1 MKKEI
6 QVALTLVAEARPETT
21 GGVRCPHFGPCGGC
35 SFLDQPYA
43 DELTAKAAAFERVAR
58 AHLDLSTARLN
69 PPLAAREPHFYRASL
84 KVPFGLRR
92 GRPVVGFY
100 RPGSH
105 DIVDLNTCAIQHP
118 ALTRLLIA
126 ARAAAT
132 ELGIPIYDERSH
144 KGLLRH
150 FLARIASES
159 GEILAGFV
167 VRYDRDRATQALA
180 ELLFERC
187 AKHGLVGVIENVNR
201 ERGSTVVGN
210 ESRLLVGRETL
221 RETSDGLAFE
231 TSLPTFVQVH
241 PAQASAL
248 YAEVARLLGPL
259 DGRTVVDLFSGY
271 GPIALRLARGGAR
284 VHAIE
289 YDAHAVHEGTRAA
302 AANGLAER
310 VTFAAGDAQRLLR
323 EYLTAQSAAQAGVDA
338 IVVDPP
344 RRGLARGLVTL
355 LCESA
360 VPRLVVVSCFPDT
373 LMRDLRLLG
382 ARYAVRELGTVDL
395 FPRTPHLESVA
406 LLERIEEAGPATPP
420 RS

>member
-1 MKKEI
+1 LKKEAKT
-6 QVALTLVAEARPETT
+6 ALTLVAEARPETA

-35 SFLDQPYA
+35 SFLDEPYA
-43 DELTAKAAAFERVAR
+43 EELAAKAAAFERVAR
-58 AHLDLSTARLN
+58 AHLELGAARLN
-69 PPLAAREPHFYRASL
+69 PPLAAPAPLFYRASL

-118 ALTRLLIA
+118 TLTRLLIA

-132 ELGIPIYDERSH
+132 ELGTPIYDERSH

-150 FLARIASES
+150 FLARIGGES

-187 AKHGLVGVIENVNR
+187 AKLGLVGVIENVNR
-201 ERGSTVVGN
+201 ERGSAVVGR

-221 RETSDGLAFE
+221 RETCDGLTFE

-259 DGRTVVDLFSGY
+259 EGRTVVDLFSGY
-271 GPIALRLARGGAR
+271 GPIALRLARHGAR

-289 YDAHAVHEGTRAA
+289 YDAHAVEEGTRAA
-302 AANGLAER
+302 RANGLAER
-310 VTFAAGDAQRLLR
+310 VTFAAGDAARLLR
-323 EYLTAQSAAQAGVDA
+323 ELLSPQAGAPRAIDA

-344 RRGLARGLVTL
+344 RRGLSRGLVKL
-355 LCESA
+355 LCEGA

-373 LMRDLRLLG
+373 LMRDLALLSE
-382 ARYAVRELGTVDL
+382 RYAVRELGTVDL

-406 LLERIEEAGPATPP
+406 LLERRAPPA
-420 RS
+420 